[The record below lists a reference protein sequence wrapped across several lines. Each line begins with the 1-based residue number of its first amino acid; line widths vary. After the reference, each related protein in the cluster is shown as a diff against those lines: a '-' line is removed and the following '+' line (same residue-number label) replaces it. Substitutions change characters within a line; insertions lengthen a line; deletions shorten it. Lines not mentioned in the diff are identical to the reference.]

1 MRARALVFVGI
12 GLAALALAGCGAK
25 PAQSATTKNAQ
36 QTAPVASVS
45 PAQVASLLDP
55 CTDNRPGFAHNL
67 CSTASLASLD
77 TQIRNSLQTQATNLS
92 NAGAQM
98 LVQNQQRWREA
109 QRLSCGVLDA
119 VAVPT
124 QQQRQCL
131 EAMFRTRLGEVRDA
145 IQTAGGYT
153 FERVELLD
161 AAPVT
166 AALRAS
172 SGLGDDAP
180 PAILRD
186 IRYPRIDTP
195 QTQQTQRFN
204 ELVAQEPQFRLQD
217 ATSET
222 VTYRIAYA
230 GPDIIS
236 VRIDSSADQLGAAH
250 PSDSSKA
257 VTVLMR
263 SGRLLEASDV
273 FRDGSGWED
282 FITQRAMR
290 DLTRQ
295 YQSYDFTPS
304 ASDVRE
310 TATKPHLWLVTEA
323 GLVLLFPPYSFG
335 GPTALDG
342 AEVTIPWADLRRYLN
357 PNAPTPIRASA

>member
-1 MRARALVFVGI
+1 MRPGALGFVGI
-12 GLAALALAGCGAK
+12 GFAALALVSCGPK
-25 PAQSATTKNAQ
+25 PGQGAHTATNAQ
-36 QTAPVASVS
+36 NNAHVAAPT
-45 PAQVASLLDP
+45 QVAHLLDP
-55 CTDNRPGFAHNL
+55 CANNQTGFAHTL
-67 CSTASLASLD
+67 CATPSLAALD
-77 TQIRNSLQTQATNLS
+77 TQIRQSLQNDASTLS
-92 NAGAQM
+92 GEGAQM

-109 QRLSCGVLDA
+109 QRIACGWVNPA
-119 VAVPT
+119 AAPT
-124 QQQRQCL
+124 ADQSTCL
-131 EAMFRTRLGEVRDA
+131 LNLMRSRIGEVRDA
-145 IQTAGGYT
+145 VLSLGGYT

-166 AALRAS
+166 DAMRSS
-172 SGLGDDAP
+172 SGLGSDAP

-186 IRYPRIDTP
+186 IRYPRIDVP
-195 QTQQTQRFN
+195 QNPQTQRFN

-222 VTYRIAYA
+222 VTYHIAYA

-257 VTVLMR
+257 ITVLMR
-263 SGRLLEASDV
+263 TGRLLEASDV

-282 FITQRAMR
+282 FLTQRAVR

-295 YQSYDFTPS
+295 YRSYGFAPS
-304 ASDVRE
+304 PSDVRE
-310 TATKPHLWLVTEA
+310 TATKPHLWLVTDA

-335 GPTALDG
+335 GPRALDG
-342 AEVTIPWADLRRYLN
+342 AEVTIPWTDLQRYLN
-357 PNAPTPIRASA
+357 PNAPAPIRASA